1 MVNCKASY
9 VFFGSE
15 SHEYVI
21 IIWELLKLC
30 DVTKR
35 LRIYVVMHRQIR
47 VVQLLLGEEDLQYFN
62 FWLVNIKE
70 SVCFLLF
77 TKKVRILLRKNRL
90 SVIERFE
97 EGLYEGE
104 SEATREKILRP
115 ITTGVLEYIWISG

>member
-1 MVNCKASY
+1 
-9 VFFGSE
+9 
-15 SHEYVI
+15 
-21 IIWELLKLC
+21 
-30 DVTKR
+30 
-35 LRIYVVMHRQIR
+35 MHRQIR